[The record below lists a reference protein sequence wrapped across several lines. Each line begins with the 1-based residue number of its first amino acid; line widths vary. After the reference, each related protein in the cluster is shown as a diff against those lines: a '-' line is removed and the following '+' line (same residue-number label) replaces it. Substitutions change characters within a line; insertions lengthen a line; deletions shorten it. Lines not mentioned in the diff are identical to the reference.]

1 MQAWPSGSLPPHEGD
16 VCEVVCE
23 EGSLLLI
30 NTALLLHCT
39 EIPPH
44 PLAITNPL
52 IHPLVVAEGDADSK
66 MCSHQH
72 THLSMSYA
80 REFDIIDSREFDNID
95 HNNSHRQCPMTS
107 PPKTTTTSVSCA
119 NTCALSA
126 NLSLSAHTLYHPHR
140 SDSLAAYRGGEGGA
154 DMSQRFLN
162 TPLYLHPY
170 HPPHPP
176 PQLAPPAHPSL
187 PRPRPSPPR
196 TVAPL
201 CR

>member
-1 MQAWPSGSLPPHEGD
+1 MHMQAWPSGSLPPHEGD

-107 PPKTTTTSVSCA
+107 PPKTTTTSASCA

-140 SDSLAAYRGGEGGA
+140 SDSLAAYRGGGGGG
-154 DMSQRFLN
+154 RHVTTVFK
-162 TPLYLHPY
+162 P
-170 HPPHPP
+170 
-176 PQLAPPAHPSL
+176 PSL
-187 PRPRPSPPR
+187 PSLLPPSPPP
-196 TVAPL
+196 TPL
-201 CR
+201 LAFTKILHM